1 MENNSQVPGKPHPDW
16 DRASPK
22 ERHDTKRWGD
32 VAELTFVLK
41 AASLGMTA
49 SKPFGDRRPYDYLV
63 ECGQRLLRVQVK
75 SVFTTRH
82 VKNRFG
88 FNISVS
94 QHRDGGRAHYT
105 ADEIDF
111 IAAFVAP
118 HDAWYLI
125 PVDALSSRKAIRVYP
140 SGKKRVDGGLFEQ
153 YREAWHLLQC
163 QVKWEKLTGKVKPE
177 SEQPCR
183 LHQS

>member
-1 MENNSQVPGKPHPDW
+1 MENDSRVSGKPHADW

-75 SVFTTRH
+75 SVFTTHRA
-82 VKNRFG
+82 KNRSGFG
-88 FNISVS
+88 ILVS
-94 QHRDGGRAHYT
+94 QHRDGGRAYYT
-105 ADEIDF
+105 ANEIDF
-111 IAAFVAP
+111 IAGFVAP
-118 HDAWYLI
+118 HDAWYVI
-125 PVDALSSRKAIRVYP
+125 PVDALSTRKSINLYP
-140 SGKKRVDGGLFEQ
+140 GGKKKMPAGLYEH
-153 YREAWHLLQC
+153 YREAWHLL
-163 QVKWEKLTGKVKPE
+163 KSPVKPE
-177 SEQPCR
+177 G
-183 LHQS
+183 

>member
-1 MENNSQVPGKPHPDW
+1 MENDSQVSVKPHADW

-22 ERHDTKRWGD
+22 ERRDTKRWGD

-41 AASLGMTA
+41 AASLGITA

-75 SVFTTRH
+75 SVFTTPRG
-82 VKNRFG
+82 KNRFG
-88 FNISVS
+88 FTISVS

-118 HDAWYLI
+118 HDAWYVI
-125 PVDALSSRKAIRVYP
+125 PLDALSTRKGIRLYP
-140 SGKKRVDGGLFEQ
+140 DGKKRADGGLFEQ
-153 YREAWHLLQC
+153 YREAWHLL
-163 QVKWEKLTGKVKPE
+163 KSPDKPE
-177 SEQPCR
+177 G
-183 LHQS
+183 

>member
-1 MENNSQVPGKPHPDW
+1 MENDSPGSGNPQAEC
-16 DRASPK
+16 DRVHTK
-22 ERHDTKRWGD
+22 ERRDTKRSGD

-41 AASLGMTA
+41 AASLGITA

-75 SVFTTRH
+75 SIFTTHRGR
-82 VKNRFG
+82 NRFG

-118 HDAWYLI
+118 HDAWYVI
-125 PVDALSSRKAIRVYP
+125 PLDALSTRKGIRLYP
-140 SGKKRVDGGLFEQ
+140 DGKKRVDGGLFEQ
-153 YREAWHLLQC
+153 YREAWHLL
-163 QVKWEKLTGKVKPE
+163 KNPAKPE
-177 SEQPCR
+177 G
-183 LHQS
+183 